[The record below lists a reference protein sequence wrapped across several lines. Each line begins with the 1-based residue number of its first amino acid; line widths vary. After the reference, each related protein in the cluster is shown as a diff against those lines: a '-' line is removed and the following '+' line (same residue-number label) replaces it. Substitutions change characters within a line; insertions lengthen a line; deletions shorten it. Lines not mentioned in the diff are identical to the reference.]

1 MPKKVMQG
9 VVVSAGKRDKT
20 VTVLVNDT
28 VMHSKYHKAIRR
40 SKKYHVHD
48 ELNQCAEG
56 QVITFE
62 ECKPISK
69 TKTFTVQQG

>member
-9 VVVSAGKRDKT
+9 VVVKAGKRDKT

-28 VMHSKYHKAIRR
+28 VMHSKYHKAIQR

-56 QVITFE
+56 QSVTFIE
-62 ECKPISK
+62 SKPISK
-69 TKTFTVQQG
+69 TKAWILKQD